1 MSCMKKSVIFEVF
14 DFLKQ
19 RGVVLSESDFSIEWL
34 GQSESYFRGLRFK
47 KTEPTLGVIAICGAR
62 LFRAGEFLSQSPYH
76 TRLADEFF
84 ALGKRCDEIVN
95 EDAAK
100 LVLL

>member
-1 MSCMKKSVIFEVF
+1 MRKIILNEVF
-14 DFLKQ
+14 QYLYGL
-19 RGVVLSESDFSIEWL
+19 RLISSESDFSMDWL

-47 KTEPTLGVIAICGAR
+47 KAEPTLGVIAICGAR
-62 LFRAGEFLSQSPYH
+62 LFKAGEFLSQSPYH

-84 ALGKRCDEIVN
+84 ALGERCDEIVN

>member
-1 MSCMKKSVIFEVF
+1 M
-14 DFLKQ
+14 D
-19 RGVVLSESDFSIEWL
+19 WL

-62 LFRAGEFLSQSPYH
+62 LFKAGEFLSQSPYH

-84 ALGKRCDEIVN
+84 ALGERCDEIVN

-100 LVLL
+100 LILT

>member
-1 MSCMKKSVIFEVF
+1 MKNSVIFEVF

-19 RGVVLSESDFSIEWL
+19 RGVVLSESDFSMEWL
-34 GQSESYFRGLRFK
+34 GQSESYFRGMRFR
-47 KTEPTLGVIAICGAR
+47 KTEPTLGVIAICGTR
-62 LFRAGEFLSQSPYH
+62 LLRASEFLSQSPYH

-84 ALGKRCDEIVN
+84 ALSERCHEIVN

-100 LVLL
+100 LVLM